1 MPRLWSIIARIR
13 SPDSSLEELTNLS
26 ARALAASCL
35 LVMVLSLSGWG
46 CFLAMVV
53 GFLPLLLVTRD
64 SPAVGWPPAWCTGG
78 GGKYVDRSDV
88 VGTVDAHL
96 LCRPEN
102 GACFA
107 LWVAVGV
114 ARPNLPNVW
123 KVWQVRGWGYSPARA
138 ANHAPIT
145 RAGLASYD
153 CLRAPYRMVVLI
165 ERCPNCRCC

>member
-107 LWVAVGV
+107 
-114 ARPNLPNVW
+114 P
-123 KVWQVRGWGYSPARA
+123 
-138 ANHAPIT
+138 
-145 RAGLASYD
+145 
-153 CLRAPYRMVVLI
+153 
-165 ERCPNCRCC
+165 